1 MIREAFSKIRVRGAD
16 ARRGRRE
23 SEEKGGRIQNTKR
36 RIVAAALVLCMG
48 AAACGAHQP
57 ATDAAGASV
66 ALPAGVTDGAGEQ
79 AGDEETGAIKGR
91 YEFEEN
97 VYVNLLSSFIAI
109 KGYMPHFDITDDALI
124 IVDDDNGTMEFC
136 TGRVERETVT
146 QEDFDALFDEVDGAN
161 PLPDLSR
168 FESRV
173 RYAAYRGASVEYLL
187 YLMDDEVWL
196 AKKGGSHVWGVY
208 RLVRAGSVPQSA
220 SVGIIGG
227 ADGPTAVFVT
237 RGDAEGNEAVCHLL
251 GISGDAVRAS
261 MSLRDAETQLAV
273 YGIVAQYETARERT
287 ENADLSTAA
296 YYRLIVA
303 DGTAY
308 DVFESGEGPRM
319 QMPSDARSQI
329 AVPQDVLD
337 TLYAL
342 WDIRAD

>member
-1 MIREAFSKIRVRGAD
+1 MMAREAFSKIRGRGAG
-16 ARRGRRE
+16 ARRA
-23 SEEKGGRIQNTKR
+23 SEEKSDRIQKTKR
-36 RIVAAALVLCMG
+36 RIVAAVLVLCMG
-48 AAACGAHQP
+48 MTAACGAEET
-57 ATDAAGASV
+57 ASDADGASAAPPAV
-66 ALPAGVTDGAGEQ
+66 ATAGAGEQ
-79 AGDEETGAIKGR
+79 AVDEEDGAIAGR
-91 YEFEEN
+91 YEFEDN
-97 VYVNLLSSFIAI
+97 VYVNLLSSFIAV

-136 TGRVERETVT
+136 LGRVEPETVT
-146 QEDFDALFDEVDGAN
+146 QEDFNALFDDYLGVDS
-161 PLPDLSR
+161 LPDLSR

-173 RYAAYRGASVEYLL
+173 RYAVYSGASVEYLL

-196 AKKGGSHVWGVY
+196 AKKNGRHVWGVY

-237 RGDAEGNEAVCHLL
+237 RGDTEDDEAVCHLVV
-251 GISGDAVRAS
+251 ISGNTVRAS
-261 MSLRDAETQLAV
+261 LSLWDAKAQLAV
-273 YGIVAQYETARERT
+273 DGIVAQYEAARERT

-319 QMPSDARSQI
+319 QMPSHPRSQADI
-329 AVPQDVLD
+329 PQAAIE